1 MKKTETRPIKKTV
14 GVAAVPIVLP
24 APSIEGLV
32 DPLAYPGLVFR
43 EAADKNFLEVEI
55 PVWSPA
61 STIALRPDTLDVHLD
76 DIGDFQ
82 SGRISSEPI
91 FFTPPIPT
99 THRLNIARRFLTEGS
114 HTLSYRVITFGGND
128 SGSIA
133 APLVVDR
140 TAPYDSIPDGP
151 RRLTLPA
158 GWTGSL
164 TQALLD
170 ANPGGVP
177 FGIPAYDAEG
187 AHPGDRWRLYYG
199 DSLTVIAEGAVLP
212 DREILFTQAMA
223 DAADGPRPLVY
234 RLVDVAGNISDKSF
248 ELPIN
253 VALKPAPTLVP
264 AGVRDAISLTGVGD
278 RLFDRADAAASSG
291 MLVIIPSYDADRTL
305 DHLLVRLTTLHG
317 SRDVGP
323 YPLGGSPLPFNF
335 PVDFV
340 TCLAL
345 YGTSNGP
352 INLRVEY
359 AVSRGGTLHWVPT
372 ATNIDLELEVGG
384 PINPWDPETTNP
396 NLTLP
401 VLTGRGSGLTNE
413 LDEGDAQ
420 MDADVVV
427 RLWSAAPLP
436 SAQAFEIVLLYQ
448 NEVVDR
454 KPVDHT
460 TAMPGD
466 EVNMVVP
473 WPYIQKHS
481 NNLIPLRYEIAISTT
496 HNRTSSPIQDI
507 NVNANVIAFPPPRV
521 TGALPE
527 IPGPGGAPAEIVC
540 STLQGPNREVHV
552 FVPPHELLAVGMIV
566 TVNWTGCSDN
576 DGAVPITAATGTFP
590 FGPLNFEQTQLGF
603 TVPVR
608 PYDTYVKPINAT
620 AVDMGS
626 VNITYTL
633 PVTGVP
639 TPVTSAEAILL
650 VRGVRPG
657 PVYCDGSPW
666 PS

>member
-1 MKKTETRPIKKTV
+1 MKKTEARPIKKTT

-32 DPLAYPGLVFR
+32 DPTMYPGLVSR
-43 EAADKNFLEVEI
+43 EIADKNFLEVEI

-61 STIALRPDTLDVHLD
+61 STIAARPDTLDIHLD

-91 FFTPPIPT
+91 FFTSPIPT
-99 THRLNIARRFLTEGS
+99 THMVNIARRFLTEGT
-114 HTLSYRVITFGGND
+114 HTLSYRVISFGGND
-128 SGSIA
+128 SGSSE
-133 APLVVDR
+133 APLVIDR

-151 RRLTLPA
+151 RRLTLPP
-158 GWTGSL
+158 GWTGSI

-212 DREILFTQAMA
+212 DRAVLFTQAMA
-223 DAADGPRPLVY
+223 DTADGPRRLVY

-253 VALKPAPTLVP
+253 VALKPAPTLTP
-264 AGVRDAISLTGVGD
+264 PGVRDAISLTGVGD

-291 MLVIIPSYDADRTL
+291 MFVIIPNYDADRSL
-305 DHLLVRLTTLHG
+305 DQFVVRLTTLHG
-317 SRDVGP
+317 FRDVGP

-335 PVDFV
+335 PVDFA

-345 YGTSNGP
+345 YGTSSGP

-359 AVSRGGTLHWVPT
+359 AVNRGGTLYWVPT
-372 ATNIDLELEVGG
+372 ATNIDIELEVGG
-384 PINPWDPETTNP
+384 PVNPWDPEPTNP
-396 NLTLP
+396 NLPLP

-413 LDEGDAQ
+413 LNDEDAN

-427 RLWSAAPLP
+427 TLWSAAPLP
-436 SAQAFEIVLLYQ
+436 SAQAFDIVLYYQ
-448 NEVVDR
+448 NEAVDR
-454 KPVDHT
+454 KSVDPT
-460 TAMPGD
+460 VALPGD
-466 EVNMVVP
+466 TVDMVVP
-473 WPYIQKHS
+473 WPYIHKHS
-481 NNLIPLRYEIAISTT
+481 NSLIPLRYEIALSST
-496 HNRTSSPIQDI
+496 HNRTSSPIQDV
-507 NVNANVIAFPPPRV
+507 NVNANVIAFPAPRV

-527 IPGPGGAPAEIVC
+527 IPGPGGTPAEIGC
-540 STLQGPNREVHV
+540 FTLQGANREVHV
-552 FVPPHELLAVGMIV
+552 FVPPHELLAIGMIV
-566 TVNWTGCSDN
+566 TLNWTGCSDN
-576 DGAVPITAATGTFP
+576 DGAVPIATATGTFA
-590 FGPLNFEQTQLGF
+590 FGPLNFEHTQVGF

-608 PYDTYVKPINAT
+608 PYATYVKPINEAAT
-620 AVDMGS
+620 DMGS
-626 VNITYTL
+626 VNITYTVPL
-633 PVTGVP
+633 TGVP
-639 TPVTSAEAILL
+639 SPITSAEAILW
-650 VRGVRPG
+650 VRGIRPG
-657 PVYCDGSPW
+657 PIYCDSSPW
-666 PS
+666 PN